1 MFLRCLAAQA
11 CCLQAWPPTEHV
23 LRINVVFEKQV
34 ISSMLHTRKQKP
46 CTVTVLSLPSVS
58 SLLQLSLTEIIL
70 GINQQLCGKDS

>member
-11 CCLQAWPPTEHV
+11 CCLQAWLPTEYV

-46 CTVTVLSLPSVS
+46 CTVTFLSLPSVS
-58 SLLQLSLTEIIL
+58 SPLQLSPTEIIL
-70 GINQQLCGKDS
+70 DINQ